1 MSEKKY
7 VGAID
12 QGTTSTRFIL
22 FTRNGEPVSSHQIEH
37 KQIYPQAGYVEHN
50 PAEIWE
56 NTQECIKQTLLKS
69 KIKPEEIASIG
80 ITNQRETSVIWDKNT
95 GTPLHNAIVWQDLRT
110 ADICEQLA
118 KAGSVDVA
126 STDAKSGQYRFQK
139 TTGLPLATYFSGPK
153 IKWLMDN
160 VPKIA
165 DAIQAGTAIFG
176 TMDTWII
183 WNLTGVHATDVSNAS
198 RTMLMNIET
207 LKWDKSMMYQLGVP
221 DSILPKI
228 CPSSSAS
235 AYGVTKKDGVFK
247 TSIPVTGCLG
257 DQQAALFGQACY
269 DEGDAKNTYGTGC
282 FLLLNTGHKPIISSN
297 GLITTAGYLIEG
309 EKPVYALEGSV
320 AVAGSLVQ
328 WFRDKLG
335 IISSAPEIDKLAE
348 SVEDNGGVY
357 FVPAF
362 SGLFAPHWRSDAR
375 GLIIGL
381 THFTGRA
388 QIARAVLE
396 AVDFQAREIFEAME
410 KDSGINLKS
419 LKVDGGM
426 TASNLLMQ
434 FQADILNV
442 NVILPKVAE
451 TTALG
456 AAYAAGLA
464 VGFWKNKDEIRKN
477 WALAKEWK
485 PQMAPEKREKYFSEW
500 KKAVERSKGWV

>member
-7 VGAID
+7 TGAID

-22 FTRNGEPVSSHQIEH
+22 FTKNGEPAASHQIEH

-69 KIKPEEIASIG
+69 SIKPEEIAAIG
-80 ITNQRETSVIWDKNT
+80 ITNQRETTVIWDKNT
-95 GTPLHNAIVWQDLRT
+95 GIPLYNAIVWQDLRT
-110 ADICEQLA
+110 AGICDAFA
-118 KAGSVDVA
+118 KNG
-126 STDAKSGQYRFQK
+126 GQYRFQK

-160 VPKIA
+160 IPSVAGAVK
-165 DAIQAGTAIFG
+165 AGTAVFG

-183 WNLTGVHATDVSNAS
+183 WNLTGIHATDVSNAS

-207 LKWDKSMMYQLGVP
+207 LKWDKSMLYQLGVP
-221 DSILPKI
+221 ESVLPKI
-228 CPSSSAS
+228 CPSSSAT

-247 TSIPVTGCLG
+247 ASIPVCGCLG

-282 FLLLNTGHKPIISSN
+282 FLLLNTGNKPIISSN
-297 GLITTAGYLIEG
+297 GLITTAGYLIEN
-309 EKPVYALEGSV
+309 EPPVYALEGSV

-335 IISSAPEIDKLAE
+335 IISSAPEINKLAE

-434 FQADILNV
+434 FQADILDV
-442 NVILPKVAE
+442 TVILPKVAE

-464 VGFWKNKDEIRKN
+464 VGFWKDKDEIRKN
-477 WALAKEWK
+477 WALSKEWK

>member
-1 MSEKKY
+1 MSDKKY
-7 VGAID
+7 TGAID

-22 FTRNGEPVSSHQIEH
+22 FTKNGEPAASHQIEH
-37 KQIYPQAGYVEHN
+37 KQIYPQAGYVEHD
-50 PAEIWE
+50 ALEIWI

-69 KIKPEEIASIG
+69 SIKPEEIAAIG
-80 ITNQRETSVIWDKNT
+80 ITNQRETTVIWDKNT
-95 GTPLHNAIVWQDLRT
+95 GIPLYNAIVWQDLRT
-110 ADICEQLA
+110 AGICDAFA
-118 KAGSVDVA
+118 KNG
-126 STDAKSGQYRFQK
+126 GQYRFQK

-160 VPKIA
+160 IPAVAGAVK
-165 DAIQAGTAIFG
+165 AGTAVFG

-207 LKWDKSMMYQLGVP
+207 LQWDKSMLYQLGVP
-221 DSILPKI
+221 ESILPKI
-228 CPSSSAS
+228 CPSSSAA

-269 DEGDAKNTYGTGC
+269 EEGDAKNTYGTGC
-282 FLLLNTGHKPIISSN
+282 FLLLNTGNKPIISSN

-309 EKPVYALEGSV
+309 EPPVYALEGSV

-335 IISSAPEIDKLAE
+335 IISSAPEINKLAE

-410 KDSGINLKS
+410 KDSGIDLKS

-434 FQADILNV
+434 FQADI
-442 NVILPKVAE
+442 
-451 TTALG
+451 
-456 AAYAAGLA
+456 
-464 VGFWKNKDEIRKN
+464 
-477 WALAKEWK
+477 
-485 PQMAPEKREKYFSEW
+485 
-500 KKAVERSKGWV
+500 

>member
-7 VGAID
+7 TGAID

-22 FTRNGEPVSSHQIEH
+22 FTKNGEPAASHQIEH

-69 KIKPEEIASIG
+69 SIKPEEIAAIG
-80 ITNQRETSVIWDKNT
+80 ITNQRETTVIWDKNT
-95 GTPLHNAIVWQDLRT
+95 GTPLYNAIVWQDLRT
-110 ADICEQLA
+110 AGICDAFA
-118 KAGSVDVA
+118 KNG
-126 STDAKSGQYRFQK
+126 GQYRFQK

-160 VPKIA
+160 IPSVAGAVK
-165 DAIQAGTAIFG
+165 AGTAVFG

-207 LKWDKSMMYQLGVP
+207 LKWDKSMLYQLGVP
-221 DSILPKI
+221 ESVLPKI
-228 CPSSSAS
+228 CPSSSAT

-282 FLLLNTGHKPIISSN
+282 FLLLNTGNKPIISSN

-309 EKPVYALEGSV
+309 EPPVYALEGSV

-335 IISSAPEIDKLAE
+335 IITSAPEINKLAE

-362 SGLFAPHWRSDAR
+362 SGLFA
-375 GLIIGL
+375 
-381 THFTGRA
+381 
-388 QIARAVLE
+388 
-396 AVDFQAREIFEAME
+396 
-410 KDSGINLKS
+410 
-419 LKVDGGM
+419 
-426 TASNLLMQ
+426 
-434 FQADILNV
+434 
-442 NVILPKVAE
+442 
-451 TTALG
+451 
-456 AAYAAGLA
+456 
-464 VGFWKNKDEIRKN
+464 
-477 WALAKEWK
+477 ALATTHMSLYW
-485 PQMAPEKREKYFSEW
+485 
-500 KKAVERSKGWV
+500 